1 MEQLLKQIE
10 DIKKEITASEAANAA
25 ALEEFRIKYLGTK
38 GLVKQIMGE
47 MKNVPN
53 DQKKEFG
60 QILNAFKIVAE
71 EKFEALQAGLGAVTY
86 THLTLPTNR
95 KVYISCSGAI
105 YKKKQQERRWIL

>member
-1 MEQLLKQIE
+1 MEQLLQQIE
-10 DIKKEITASEAANAA
+10 DIKKEITAAEAANAA

-71 EKFEALQAGLGAVTY
+71 EKFEALQAGV
-86 THLTLPTNR
+86 
-95 KVYISCSGAI
+95 
-105 YKKKQQERRWIL
+105 KKKKWNSKNWHLSVHPKKKTLVRF